1 MATMKDI
8 IQSPL
13 LLALVIGGLL
23 YISAFSLV
31 YLKKAYDHCLELGI
45 TRKELSNVI
54 KSSLI
59 FSVVPSLSIV
69 VGLFVLIA
77 VLGSVWAWWRLSV
90 IGSLSYETMISSS
103 IAQVLGYASSAE
115 MLESA
120 TGRQFGV
127 VMILMTV
134 AILTLAAV
142 CASFISPVFE
152 LPAVKTA
159 SGYLLP
165 ALFGSMALG
174 LFASSSSGSKV
185 VKGGIKGV
193 LPVLIIMTV
202 LSLAARLAGYGS
214 VLGGLVGIFIIVM
227 LPIGILTSYVLWKKG
242 KIQVVDK
249 EQKEK

>member
-1 MATMKDI
+1 MKSF
-8 IQSPL
+8 QSWAHRWGRVGTLIALIYMVALPFVV
-13 LLALVIGGLL
+13 LA
-23 YISAFSLV
+23 
-31 YLKKAYDHCLELGI
+31 AYDSIPSLGEVFNVNTFSILLIYIPVGFSEALSYTPILGCSAYLAFI
-45 TRKELSNVI
+45 TGNIMNLKLPVAANAMNLTQKQPNTPEGEAIASVAVAV
-54 KSSLI
+54 SSL
-59 FSVVPSLSIV
+59 
-69 VGLFVLIA
+69 
-77 VLGSVWAWWRLSV
+77 
-90 IGSLSYETMISSS
+90 
-103 IAQVLGYASSAE
+103 
-115 MLESA
+115 
-120 TGRQFGV
+120 
-127 VMILMTV
+127 MTI

-174 LFASSSSGSKV
+174 LFASSSSG
-185 VKGGIKGV
+185 IKGV

-227 LPIGILTSYVLWKKG
+227 PPIGILTSYVLWKKG

-249 EQKEK
+249 EQK